1 MHKQQ
6 AYTEATL
13 LQQLS
18 QGSEQAFAELFALYK
33 HRLFGFMYK
42 LTDSAELAEDVVQE
56 VFLKLW
62 QNRAALSG
70 VENAGGYIF
79 RMAQN
84 QAVTA
89 FRKMAR
95 ETLVLAELKDT
106 VAKPIVNA
114 EDALAARELETK
126 VRQVIESLPPQQKL
140 VYTLSREHGL
150 KYDEIAEKLQIS
162 PGTVKNH
169 MIQALR
175 TLRSALFKDP
185 GNAAL
190 LLCFLAAGT
199 SFAK

>member
-1 MHKQQ
+1 
-6 AYTEATL
+6 
-13 LQQLS
+13 
-18 QGSEQAFAELFALYK
+18 
-33 HRLFGFMYK
+33 MYK

-70 VENAGGYIF
+70 VENPGGYIF

-106 VAKPIVNA
+106 VIKPLVNA

-126 VRQVIESLPPQQKL
+126 VRQVIETLPPQQKL
-140 VYTLSREHGL
+140 VYTLSREQGL

-175 TLRSALFKDP
+175 TLRNALFKDP

>member
-1 MHKQQ
+1 MHKEQ
-6 AYTEATL
+6 AYTEAIL

-18 QGSEQAFAELFALYK
+18 QGSERAFAELFALYK

-106 VAKPIVNA
+106 VAKPLVNA

-140 VYTLSREHGL
+140 VYTLSREQGL

-175 TLRSALFKDP
+175 TLRNALFKDP

-190 LLCFLAAGT
+190 LLCFLAAG
-199 SFAK
+199 SAFAK